1 MSNVLT
7 TTLPQYVEQ
16 NGDKLLRKAILGSE
30 TAQRFTLQTGVKT
43 QTALNLLNTNVVFQD
58 GKSCGFSAAGSQTIS
73 QRTITAGVI
82 KVDMEWCDRTLLDTC
97 AQHQVRVAAG
107 QRTLPFEE
115 QFVKDI
121 IDNINLKVD
130 KLIWQGDTTK
140 TTDADLKWSDG
151 MIKILNAN
159 DGITAQ
165 TQKLEHD
172 ALTISNVRAA
182 VDAVVMAIPTEVLND
197 SVIYMGYDVF
207 RLWRMALAGAN
218 LYHESGDGLDRNIG
232 FYPGTSIMVKPVAGL
247 NGTSTIVSVQDTN
260 AYFGTDMMNDAEKF
274 MLWFSADNDMWRF
287 KSAFAVGTQVAFP
300 NQCVISNLD
309 AD

>member
-1 MSNVLT
+1 MSNVLVNS
-7 TTLPQYVEQ
+7 LPQYVEQ
-16 NGDKLLRKAILGSE
+16 NGDKLLRKAILGAE

-43 QTALNLLNTNVVFQD
+43 QTALNLLNTDVQFQD
-58 GKSCGFSAAGSQTIS
+58 GKSCGFNAAGSQTIS

-82 KVDMEWCDRTLLDTC
+82 KVDMEWCDRVLLDSC
-97 AQHQVRVAAG
+97 AQHQVRIAAG
-107 QRTLPFEE
+107 QRTMPFEE
-115 QFVKDI
+115 QFVSDI

-130 KLIWQGDTTK
+130 KLIWQG
-140 TTDADLKWSDG
+140 
-151 MIKILNAN
+151 MIKHLNAN
-159 DGITAQ
+159 DGITVAS
-165 TQKLEHD
+165 QKLEHD

-218 LYHESGDGLDRNIG
+218 LYHESGEGLDRNIG

-300 NQCVISNLD
+300 NQCVISNLGD
-309 AD
+309 